1 MKVYGWEDVGVHRGE
16 MVAAT
21 VPSQNLYHGVD
32 MIAGELGWE
41 RARRLAEVPGP
52 WRDSVRRH
60 VEMVF
65 ALAARARRRR
75 MARECW

>member
-1 MKVYGWEDVGVHRGE
+1 MAGDPDPDDK
-16 MVAAT
+16 AAWGSCLWNGYVET
-21 VPSQNLYHGVD
+21 G
-32 MIAGELGWE
+32 ATREE
-41 RARRLAEVPGP
+41 RARRLAEVPRP